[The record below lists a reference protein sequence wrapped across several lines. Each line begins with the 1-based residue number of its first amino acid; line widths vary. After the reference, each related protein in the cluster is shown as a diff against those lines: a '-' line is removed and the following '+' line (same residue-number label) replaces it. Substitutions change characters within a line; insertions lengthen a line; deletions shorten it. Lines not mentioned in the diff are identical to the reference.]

1 MPKRP
6 GASSFPPTLG
16 GLVREATE
24 RLKTLPQAEPRLE
37 AEWLLMAVTGAT
49 RSGLIAWPERT
60 LAPEQVDSFHAL
72 LERRLNGE
80 PIAYIRGR
88 HAFWNQELLITP
100 DTLIP
105 RPETELLVEIA
116 LELLPGEVPLLIGD
130 AGTGSGAIALAL
142 ALERPAW
149 TLIALEISQGAAAV
163 AADNFARYQATNARV
178 LRSDWLAPLAPAS
191 LDALIANPPYIP
203 AGDPHL
209 SQGDLPR
216 EPLSALA
223 SGADGLDALRCIT
236 HQARLCLKPGGLLV
250 LEHGFDQGTAVPSLL
265 GALGFERVAARRDLA
280 GHPRATLG
288 YRPISKRCPPP
299 AAQKRPPQERD
310 HRLP

>member
-1 MPKRP
+1 MPERP
-6 GASSFPPTLG
+6 EPLPPLTIG

-24 RLKTLPQAEPRLE
+24 RLKALPQAEPRLE
-37 AEWLLMAVTGAT
+37 AELLLMATTGAT
-49 RSGLIAWPERT
+49 RAGLIAWPERT
-60 LAPEQVDSFHAL
+60 LDPEQVDCYQAL
-72 LERRLNGE
+72 VARRLSGE
-80 PIAYIRGR
+80 PIAHIRGR
-88 HAFWNQELLITP
+88 QAFWNQELRITP

-116 LELLPGEVPLLIGD
+116 LELLLADAPLLIAD

-149 TLIALEISQGAAAV
+149 TLIAIDLSPGAVAV
-163 AADNFARYQATNARV
+163 AADNLARHEAVNAWV

-203 AGDPHL
+203 ATDPHL
-209 SQGDLPR
+209 RQGDLPR

-223 SGADGLDALRCIT
+223 SGADGLDALRQIT
-236 HQARLCLKPGGLLV
+236 CQATTCLKPGGLLA
-250 LEHGFDQGTAVPSLL
+250 LEHGFDQDAWVRALL
-265 GALGFERVAARRDLA
+265 AAAGFEYLETRPDLA

-288 YRPISKRCPPP
+288 YRFGS
-299 AAQKRPPQERD
+299 D
-310 HRLP
+310 G